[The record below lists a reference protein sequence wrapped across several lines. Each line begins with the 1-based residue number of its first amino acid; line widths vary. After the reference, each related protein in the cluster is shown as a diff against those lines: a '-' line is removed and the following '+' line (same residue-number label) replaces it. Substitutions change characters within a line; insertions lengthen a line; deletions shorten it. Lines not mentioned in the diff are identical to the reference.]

1 MRYELMDLGTGNVVH
16 AYASEAAALRDV
28 AATVR
33 RLGPAAVADLALGES
48 DHPPG
53 ATPVAGQEL
62 VERALAVGA
71 IKNARPQARRHPAVS
86 A

>member
-1 MRYELMDLGTGNVVH
+1 MRYELMDLATGNVVH

-33 RLGPAAVADLALGES
+33 RLGPEAVADLALGES
-48 DHPPG
+48 DHSVG
-53 ATPVAGQEL
+53 GTVLAGQQL
-62 VERALAVGA
+62 VERALAGGA
-71 IKNARPQARRHPAVS
+71 PKNGPARPGRRPAS